1 VQQEEKKRLTCL
13 ESYLHGQRDEPALLL
28 DEINCTLSSSTRQYM
43 NFIIFGRRE
52 QAWAF
57 FFFSSS
63 SLPTLFCSAS
73 VFPVVVVV
81 AVAS

>member
-28 DEINCTLSSSTRQYM
+28 DEINCTLSSSTKTVYELH
-43 NFIIFGRRE
+43 NIWKEG
-52 QAWAF
+52 
-57 FFFSSS
+57 
-63 SLPTLFCSAS
+63 AS
-73 VFPVVVVV
+73 VGFFLLLFFLPPNSVLLRFGFPVVVVV